1 MGVWDVDPGAEMEE
15 VGVSEVIFSCGDD
28 MRAIQNQLMEY
39 VELWRVQSREGRM
52 RSGKLSRLSMWGNEP
67 SCHTPGYILVRRG
80 MITREV
86 LGSSKVVLDFSGN
99 GLAKYKCSI

>member
-1 MGVWDVDPGAEMEE
+1 MGVWDVDPGVEMEE

-28 MRAIQNQLMEY
+28 MRAIQNQLMED

-67 SCHTPGYILVRRG
+67 SCHTPGYPCKAWHDYER
-80 MITREV
+80 
-86 LGSSKVVLDFSGN
+86 SSWLFQGCI
-99 GLAKYKCSI
+99 GFQWQWPC